1 MGNDEISQNNHNT
14 NKVNQ
19 SITNNKPLTPIKQLG
34 ILELNKYLNKLCKSV
49 CKIETQTKDK
59 GTGFLMKL
67 EKGNNPFYCLI
78 SNEHVI
84 KEQMIKSKEYISIF
98 YDLEKINI

>member
-1 MGNDEISQNNHNT
+1 
-14 NKVNQ
+14 
-19 SITNNKPLTPIKQLG
+19 
-34 ILELNKYLNKLCKSV
+34 
-49 CKIETQTKDK
+49 
-59 GTGFLMKL
+59 MKL

-98 YDLEKINI
+98 YDFEKINIQIKLNKEERYILSFTFLNIDVTLVEILPKDNIYDFYFCLPNKNHINNF